1 MRRFLALTL
10 LLPLF
15 LAALP
20 ARESRAG
27 EARDRFRTARDA
39 LDKAYFDELDPDKR
53 DRLFEALGA
62 YDNPEAIP
70 AFADVASRFGTYLSG
85 LEGKMTDTQEKLA
98 AFSGRVGLRDQE
110 IGLRNHYVRA
120 LEQLEK
126 QWRRARVSEALL
138 IRTRGALRNPKAIS
152 SALDR
157 FKRSPTWRVRQLLAG
172 ACGYWHKG
180 LKDART
186 SKKLFAVLKQ
196 LGRDKEA
203 GVRMGVA
210 RAVSAFKRQEA
221 LDLLANSIKDSDWR
235 VRAAAVQSLAEAGK
249 ERNSQAVGLLI
260 AAMQKEKGRLADD
273 INKILEEIT
282 GEKLTYAESWARW
295 WQSAG
300 EELPAK
306 RPEPTPNAEQPKQPK
321 QADDVRFYGIRTR
334 SDRICF
340 IIDVSGSMNHKVP
353 PVRRVVITGRKNS
366 KLPVEG
372 KTRIE
377 VAKNELKRAISNLSP
392 KKQFMIIYFN
402 HAVRMWRPKM
412 VKATP
417 ANKKQ
422 ARTDIDAMRG
432 SGSTYTLGALREA
445 FLKAGVLHRK
455 GTTRGDGMK
464 IDTIFLLSDG
474 APTNNSFEE
483 PKIMEPD
490 PILDQV
496 KEWNRD
502 AGIVIHTIAVDTTEN
517 GAYFLRTLAAQ
528 NGGVFVERK

>member
-1 MRRFLALTL
+1 MRSFLVLTL

-15 LAALP
+15 L

-62 YDNPEAIP
+62 YDNPETVS
-70 AFADVASRFGTYLSG
+70 AFADIASRYGTYLSG
-85 LEGKMTDTQEKLA
+85 LEGRMTDTQEKLA

-120 LEQLEK
+120 LEKLEK
-126 QWRRARVSEALL
+126 EWRRARASETLL
-138 IRTRGALRNPKAIS
+138 VKTLGSFRNPKTIS
-152 SALDR
+152 SALEKFR
-157 FKRSPTWRVRQLLAG
+157 RSPTWRVRQLLAG
-172 ACGYWHKG
+172 ACSFWHTG

-186 SKKLFAVLKQ
+186 SKKLFAVLKR
-196 LGRDKEA
+196 LGGDKET
-203 GVRMGVA
+203 GVRVAVA
-210 RAVSAFKRQEA
+210 RAVRAFKRQEA
-221 LDLLANSIKDSDWR
+221 LDQLAGLLKDGDWR
-235 VRAAAVQSLAEAGK
+235 VRAAAVQSLAEAG
-249 ERNSQAVGLLI
+249 NSQAVGLLI
-260 AAMQKEKGRLADD
+260 QAMQKEKGRLADD
-273 INKILEEIT
+273 INKILEKIT

-295 WQSAG
+295 WESVG
-300 EELPAK
+300 EELPLK
-306 RPEPTPNAEQPKQPK
+306 RPEPVPVAAQPEPPK

-366 KLPVEG
+366 RMPVEG

-392 KKQFMIIYFN
+392 KKRFMIIYFN
-402 HAVRMWRPKM
+402 HTVRLWRPKM

-417 ANKKQ
+417 ANKQQ
-422 ARTDIDAMRG
+422 ARADIDVMVG
-432 SGSTYTLGALREA
+432 SGATYTLGALREA
-445 FLKAGVLHRK
+445 FLRAGVLHRK
-455 GTTRGDGMK
+455 GTTQGDGMK

-474 APTNNSFEE
+474 APTNDKVED
-483 PKIMEPD
+483 PQPMDPD

-496 KEWNRD
+496 KQWNRD
-502 AGIVIHTIAVDTTEN
+502 SGIVIHTIAVDTTEN
-517 GAYFLRTLAAQ
+517 GTYFLRSLAAQ